1 MSTSIDPGEAQQEP
15 ASKKRKVDR
24 TSTESGDS
32 GIANDLARPNESLI
46 KPVDLNAGKENPS
59 LEDYLVVPVVDFAE
73 TQLVGFKA
81 RHNPPSKVKRC
92 KAYDGRRGLGASKK

>member
-24 TSTESGDS
+24 TSTESDDS
-32 GIANDLARPNESLI
+32 GIVNDLAQPNQI
-46 KPVDLNAGKENPS
+46 KPVDLKGGERNPS
-59 LEDYLVVPVVDFAE
+59 KEDYLSVPVADFAE

-81 RHNPPSKVKRC
+81 RHNPPSKVKRVVAHIC
-92 KAYDGRRGLGASKK
+92 DGRGLGASKK